1 MGSTIE
7 SLGEREIILRAWNIF
22 SKHPNE
28 LMGNNDDVVSLKVND
43 KFIVLHTDV
52 LVESHDVLPGMTPYQ
67 IARKSIVMNV
77 SDLASKSVKP
87 EGVLV
92 SLGLPRT
99 YKIRDLTM
107 LFKGLERASR
117 EYGAYILGGDTSE
130 ALELFIAIFIY
141 GVTDVEPPKR
151 GGAKPGDIVAV
162 TGLFGLTSIAFK
174 ILLER
179 RRVNVTKRVLNR
191 VLRSVYYPNARL
203 KEGLALKG
211 LVSSSM
217 DVSDGLAF
225 SLHTIAEMSNVG
237 IKITNIPIHP
247 LAKKISKDS
256 GLDPINL
263 VFYEGGEEYELLVT
277 IPPDKWSNAVSSVRN
292 VGGNLI
298 EIGRVIHEKNVIVE
312 VGKKVFN
319 IERRGWSHFKAWDLI

>member
-1 MGSTIE
+1 MGYTIK

-28 LMGNNDDVVSLKVND
+28 LMGNNDDVVSLKING
-43 KFIVLHTDV
+43 KFMVFHTDV

-87 EGVLV
+87 EGVLI
-92 SLGLPRT
+92 SLGLPKT
-99 YKIRDLTM
+99 YKVRDLTM
-107 LFKGLERASR
+107 LFKGLESASR

-130 ALELFIAIFIY
+130 SSELFIAIFIY
-141 GVTDVEPPKR
+141 GITDIEPPKR
-151 GGAKPGDIVAV
+151 SGAKPGDIVAV

-174 ILLER
+174 ILLGGGL
-179 RRVNVTKRVLNR
+179 NVTKRILNR
-191 VLRSVYYPNARL
+191 VLKSVYHPIARL

-237 IKITNIPIHP
+237 IKVTSIPIHP
-247 LAKKISKDS
+247 LAKKVSNS
-256 GLDPINL
+256 CGLDPISL

-277 IPPDKWSNAVSSVRN
+277 IPPDKWDSAVNNVKN
-292 VGGNLI
+292 VGGHLI
-298 EIGRVIHEKNVIVE
+298 EIGRVTHEKGVIVE
-312 VGKKVFN
+312 VGKKVLN
-319 IERRGWSHFKAWDLI
+319 IEKKGWSHFKAWDYI